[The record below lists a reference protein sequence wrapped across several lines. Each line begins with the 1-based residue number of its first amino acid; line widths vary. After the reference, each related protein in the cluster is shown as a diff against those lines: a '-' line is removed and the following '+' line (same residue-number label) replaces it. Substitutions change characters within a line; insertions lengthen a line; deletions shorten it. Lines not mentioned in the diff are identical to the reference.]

1 MDNNNQIPQP
11 PSGGVQNTVPEPP
24 VAQPVTQNVQ
34 PVQNAQPA
42 QQVVDEQPQQAQPQT
57 NPNNSVEQ
65 IYQREDIKQHKS
77 NKRGIL
83 LLILIIILSVVAYY
97 RVKDYKKSKE
107 IATSPLIYDVLE
119 DNNNYYDEKTNVSY
133 VFVIIRNYKEDEV
146 NNSKLK
152 YSFTVSNK
160 ENSNGI
166 FKVINMNT
174 NEETEYMSE
183 VTITGE
189 MKPNE
194 KEDVRYKVF
203 IDSEK
208 NENQAIS
215 YEIKYNF
222 SRE

>member
-42 QQVVDEQPQQAQPQT
+42 QSAQPVQNAQPAQQVVNEQPQQAQPQT

-97 RVKDYKKSKE
+97 RVQDYNKSKE

-133 VFVIIRNYKEDEV
+133 VFVIIRNYK
-146 NNSKLK
+146 
-152 YSFTVSNK
+152 
-160 ENSNGI
+160 
-166 FKVINMNT
+166 
-174 NEETEYMSE
+174 
-183 VTITGE
+183 
-189 MKPNE
+189 
-194 KEDVRYKVF
+194 
-203 IDSEK
+203 
-208 NENQAIS
+208 
-215 YEIKYNF
+215 
-222 SRE
+222 